1 MKTNVIAA
9 VAAGLLMSAAG
20 SASAQTTTQTT
31 TQAAVQAT
39 TPTADAQAA
48 PAPAPAPA
56 AAPATDVPAAAEP
69 AAEAQAAAAASPA
82 EAPALAVA
90 PAPAPAAGDGPLIAY
105 VSRKDPPG
113 FIAMQPTQA
122 MFGMLGALAAIAE
135 SQQLVKELD
144 LQDPANG
151 IAADLAKTFA
161 ESKGGRLAATT
172 IALDKDHRDPLA
184 LNSEKAA
191 YVVTVN
197 QSVVNAIYFAL
208 KWNRFGVSMAA
219 HAEILDAATGKP
231 LAKGTCSVKAKAEES
246 SPNYDELM
254 HNGGKRLKQ
263 MMAEAQAVCTEQ
275 LKVKLQLTAA
285 GAARAK

>member
-1 MKTNVIAA
+1 MKSNAIAA
-9 VAAGLLMSAAG
+9 VAAGLLLSAAG
-20 SASAQTTTQTT
+20 SALAQSVPAADP
-31 TQAAVQAT
+31 QAATAPAAPVQADAPAT
-39 TPTADAQAA
+39 AAEPAATDAAPAADAATDAAPATEAAPAADAQAA
-48 PAPAPAPA
+48 QPA
-56 AAPATDVPAAAEP
+56 AAPA
-69 AAEAQAAAAASPA
+69 
-82 EAPALAVA
+82 L
-90 PAPAPAAGDGPLIAY
+90 AAGDGPLIAY

-122 MFGMLGALAAIAE
+122 MFGMVGALAAIAE
-135 SQQLVKELD
+135 SKQLVKELE

-151 IAADLAKTFA
+151 IAADLAQALA
-161 ESKGGRLAATT
+161 ESKGGRVTTTT
-172 IALDKDHRDPLA
+172 IPLDKDHRDALA

-197 QSVVNAIYFAL
+197 QGIVNAIYFAL

-231 LAKGTCSVKAKAEES
+231 VAKGTCSVKAKAEEN
-246 SPNYDELM
+246 SPNYDELL

>member
-1 MKTNVIAA
+1 MKSNAIAA
-9 VAAGLLMSAAG
+9 VAAGLLLSAA
-20 SASAQTTTQTT
+20 SAALAQSVPAAADP
-31 TQAAVQAT
+31 QAV
-39 TPTADAQAA
+39 AA
-48 PAPAPAPA
+48 PAPVQAGAPAVAEPAATDAAPATEAAPAADAPIADTPIAETMAAQPA
-56 AAPATDVPAAAEP
+56 AAPA
-69 AAEAQAAAAASPA
+69 
-82 EAPALAVA
+82 LAT
-90 PAPAPAAGDGPLIAY
+90 GDGPLIAY

-122 MFGMLGALAAIAE
+122 AFGMLGAIAAIAE
-135 SQQLVKELD
+135 SKQLVKELD

-151 IAADLAKTFA
+151 IAADLAQA
-161 ESKGGRLAATT
+161 LAVSKGGRLAATT

-191 YVVTVN
+191 YVVSVN
-197 QSVVNAIYFAL
+197 QGIVNAIYFAL

-231 LAKGTCSVKAKAEES
+231 VAKGTCSVKAKAEEN

-275 LKVKLQLTAA
+275 LKVKLMLSSA